1 MSKKADMNLIRFLS
15 YKKKPPQIQNAHNN
29 VKKNKLHF
37 LISVI
42 NTRGRSVFCTLLLIF
57 LITVL
62 KNWPFKRCNFDAF
75 ACNLNFYYKYL
86 NKNTLFTQ
94 KILFIEE
101 YVEIKFN
108 IWHHSLSLLHIY
120 ILKISSHKPPSA
132 QFFPILKFSNFIASR
147 IKIIYWTKCMKRFNS
162 VLILALNEDLKINIW
177 R

>member
-1 MSKKADMNLIRFLS
+1 MIVFSSLMSKKAEMNLIRFLS
-15 YKKKPPQIQNAHNN
+15 YKKNPHKYRMLIITS
-29 VKKNKLHF
+29 KNKLHF

-42 NTRGRSVFCTLLLIF
+42 NTRGRSVLCTLLLIF

-132 QFFPILKFSNFIASR
+132 
-147 IKIIYWTKCMKRFNS
+147 
-162 VLILALNEDLKINIW
+162 
-177 R
+177 

>member
-1 MSKKADMNLIRFLS
+1 MLYIIHIRHWTDLMIVFSSLMSKKAEMNLIRFLS
-15 YKKKPPQIQNAHNN
+15 YKKKPHKYRMLIITS
-29 VKKNKLHF
+29 KNKLHF

-132 QFFPILKFSNFIASR
+132 
-147 IKIIYWTKCMKRFNS
+147 
-162 VLILALNEDLKINIW
+162 
-177 R
+177 